1 MILFFFFDAQ
11 IHFQTHC
18 YSVQS
23 LSLGEKCNRLKKKK
37 KKISNDSVALN
48 LSVAT
53 HNYFS

>member
-1 MILFFFFDAQ
+1 MILFFFFNAQ
-11 IHFQTHC
+11 IHFQTNC

-23 LSLGEKCNRLKKKK
+23 FSLGEKCNRLKKK
-37 KKISNDSVALN
+37 ICNDFVALN